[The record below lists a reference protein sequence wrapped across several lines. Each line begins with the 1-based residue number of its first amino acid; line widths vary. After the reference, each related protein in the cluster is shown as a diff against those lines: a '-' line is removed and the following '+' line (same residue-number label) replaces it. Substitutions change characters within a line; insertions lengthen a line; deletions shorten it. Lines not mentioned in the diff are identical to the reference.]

1 MPTTVLLL
9 ISYLKKGKGWEHNC
23 MKSQAV
29 SNIIEIAESLE
40 QPSSE
45 QLAAAIIK
53 NKMKRENIEKGE
65 QFKLSTGGNPLFITA
80 GISDTKTKRAPLKQ
94 ISFQTI
100 MELSNILDLSRNK
113 TKKLCT
119 ALRRNLGSTTSVE
132 SNIFE
137 KMDLIQD
144 KLGEFYETK
153 TEHFVH
159 NNEVITRSLVFVNLY
174 APSLRKGD

>member
-1 MPTTVLLL
+1 MPVALYMPTTVLLL
-9 ISYLKKGKGWEHNC
+9 ISYLKKEKGWEHNC

-29 SNIIEIAESLE
+29 SLE

-45 QLAAAIIK
+45 QVAAAIIK
-53 NKMKRENIEKGE
+53 NKVERENIEKGE

-119 ALRRNLGSTTSVE
+119 AL
-132 SNIFE
+132 
-137 KMDLIQD
+137 
-144 KLGEFYETK
+144 
-153 TEHFVH
+153 
-159 NNEVITRSLVFVNLY
+159 
-174 APSLRKGD
+174 